1 MDDSELEKDFISDT
15 PYDTHNDTQNN
26 TIIIEEGSV
35 YLFNMV
41 AISILALCI
50 VNGLCK
56 GISRVH
62 QYINESRQTN
72 NLNNLSNYLL
82 THQGQEIEGI
92 EGVEEVNGEITCSI
106 CIEAFTSSQTHII
119 LECNHKFHTDCI
131 KQWLEKEL
139 NCPLC
144 RQSLQLN

>member
-41 AISILALCI
+41 AISIVALCI

-56 GISRVH
+56 GISRLH

-82 THQGQEIEGI
+82 THQGQEIE
-92 EGVEEVNGEITCSI
+92 EVNEEVTCSI
-106 CIEAFTSSQTHII
+106 CIEAFTSAQTHII